1 MITILVSPGQ
11 DKFNTSPSFPSTVYS
26 ARVGVRLANGL
37 WRTILYWD
45 KLEGTMVIMVTMV
58 TMIIMVILYWE
69 RVGGTSNANTKLF
82 TDFIAITF
90 SKPVGELSHKM

>member
-1 MITILVSPGQ
+1 MTILVSPGQ
-11 DKFNTSPSFPSTVYS
+11 DKFNTSPSSPSTVYS

-58 TMIIMVILYWE
+58 NMVILYWE
-69 RVGGTSNANTKLF
+69 RVEGNTKLF

-90 SKPVGELSHKM
+90 SKTVVERSRKV

>member
-1 MITILVSPGQ
+1 MTILVSPGQ
-11 DKFNTSPSFPSTVYS
+11 DKFNTSPSSPSTVYS

-58 TMIIMVILYWE
+58 NMVILYWE
-69 RVGGTSNANTKLF
+69 RVVVVGRVSLSTNSGLITWLGTDVVL
-82 TDFIAITF
+82 I
-90 SKPVGELSHKM
+90 

>member
-1 MITILVSPGQ
+1 MTILVSPGQ
-11 DKFNTSPSFPSTVYS
+11 DKFNTSPSSPSTVYS

-58 TMIIMVILYWE
+58 NMVILCWE
-69 RVGGTSNANTKLF
+69 RVEGASSAITKLF

-90 SKPVGELSHKM
+90 SKTFGEL

>member
-1 MITILVSPGQ
+1 MTILVSPGQ
-11 DKFNTSPSFPSTVYS
+11 DKFNTSPSSPSTVYS

-58 TMIIMVILYWE
+58 NMVILYWE
-69 RVGGTSNANTKLF
+69 RVQGTSSAITKLF
-82 TDFIAITF
+82 TDFIAITY
-90 SKPVGELSHKM
+90 SKPVGELSHKV